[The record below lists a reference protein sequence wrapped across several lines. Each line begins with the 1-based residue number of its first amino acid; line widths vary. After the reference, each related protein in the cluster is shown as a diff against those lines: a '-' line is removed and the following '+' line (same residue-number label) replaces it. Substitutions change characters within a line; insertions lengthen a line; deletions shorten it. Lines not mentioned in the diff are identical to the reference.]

1 MSSHDEQKEHLA
13 PPPVGRVVRRAF
25 CLSAVVC
32 RSFIDEHH
40 QDETCRSLHGQMRS
54 WLSEVGADPELEPWE
69 SAALSQPLGQLDM
82 QTRVDGSWASEGLA
96 IIGWALRRY
105 DLPPHDVCVDPR
117 ALTNAFDFLQPD
129 AAAFVGVASLRSIEE
144 IQTGAARA
152 FAVHWRLRQFSL
164 SREHMDFVAFART
177 AWFGPLNIEGIA
189 LAESDLSVGGVP
201 IARAAAD
208 AIRTA
213 SSIAIERHKAFNW
226 LLGYD
231 EIYSEVDTST

>member
-1 MSSHDEQKEHLA
+1 
-13 PPPVGRVVRRAF
+13 
-25 CLSAVVC
+25 
-32 RSFIDEHH
+32 
-40 QDETCRSLHGQMRS
+40 
-54 WLSEVGADPELEPWE
+54 
-69 SAALSQPLGQLDM
+69 
-82 QTRVDGSWASEGLA
+82 
-96 IIGWALRRY
+96 
-105 DLPPHDVCVDPR
+105 
-117 ALTNAFDFLQPD
+117 
-129 AAAFVGVASLRSIEE
+129 
-144 IQTGAARA
+144 
-152 FAVHWRLRQFSL
+152 
-164 SREHMDFVAFART
+164 MDFVAFART